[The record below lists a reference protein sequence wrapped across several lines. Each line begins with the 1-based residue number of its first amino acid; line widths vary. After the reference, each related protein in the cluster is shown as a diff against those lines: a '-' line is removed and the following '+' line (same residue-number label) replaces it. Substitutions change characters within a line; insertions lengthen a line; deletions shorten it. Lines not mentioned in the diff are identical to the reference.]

1 MVRMAGQHL
10 MARESMRTGCEPG
23 SRAFGFGGRRQEYGE
38 GLCLLFRPFNRSLK
52 VGMPK
57 QFSREPLLRELYE
70 RDLKTGGAGEFQGRQ
85 TVGVSGDQDNSLYR
99 PVGGIGGDVEADSHI
114 DAFLLELGL
123 EVAIG

>member
-1 MVRMAGQHL
+1 MGVRPIQPDKPSVGGAV
-10 MARESMRTGCEPG
+10 
-23 SRAFGFGGRRQEYGE
+23 FGFGGRRQEYGK
-38 GLCLLFRPFNRSLK
+38 GLYPLFRPVDWSLK

-57 QFSREPLLRELYE
+57 QFSREPLLRELNE
-70 RDLKTGGAGEFQGRQ
+70 RDLKTGGVGEFQGRQ